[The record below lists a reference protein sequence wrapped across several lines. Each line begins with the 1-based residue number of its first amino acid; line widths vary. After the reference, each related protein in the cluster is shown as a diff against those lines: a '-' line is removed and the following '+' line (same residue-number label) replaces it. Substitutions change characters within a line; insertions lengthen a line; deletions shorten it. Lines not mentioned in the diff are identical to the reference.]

1 MSKYYLGIAQFVIV
15 LPYDGS
21 SSGTTFLRLNLSLS
35 LSLSLSLKFNES
47 IVLFLRRLKSE
58 PMVLLPPG
66 PDPIKVTTGAHFK
79 AF

>member
-21 SSGTTFLRLNLSLS
+21 SSGTTFLRLN
-35 LSLSLSLKFNES
+35 LSLSLKFNES

>member
-35 LSLSLSLKFNES
+35 LSLSSLMNRLFCSFEGSSLSQWCSFHL
-47 IVLFLRRLKSE
+47 
-58 PMVLLPPG
+58 
-66 PDPIKVTTGAHFK
+66 DPIL
-79 AF
+79 

>member
-1 MSKYYLGIAQFVIV
+1 MYEQILFRYCPICHRLA
-15 LPYDGS
+15 
-21 SSGTTFLRLNLSLS
+21 LRWIFKWNNLLALKS

>member
-35 LSLSLSLKFNES
+35 LSLSQ
-47 IVLFLRRLKSE
+47 V
-58 PMVLLPPG
+58 
-66 PDPIKVTTGAHFK
+66 
-79 AF
+79 